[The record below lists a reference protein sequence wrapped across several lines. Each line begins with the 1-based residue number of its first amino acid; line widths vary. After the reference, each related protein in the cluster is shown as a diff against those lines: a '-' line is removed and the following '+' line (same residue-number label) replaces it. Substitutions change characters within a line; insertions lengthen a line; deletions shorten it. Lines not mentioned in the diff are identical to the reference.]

1 VSVLEVPGARLYYE
15 TRGNG
20 PLLVMIPGANGDA
33 RVFTGVADYLQE
45 HYTVVTYDRRGFSRS
60 PLVGPQD
67 YDRRVEID
75 ADDVH
80 RLIEHLDGTTLDG
93 AAAAVFGTSSG
104 AVVALTV
111 LARHPRAV
119 RSLVA
124 YEPATV
130 SLLPDGSSWMDRLE
144 HLYKLYRR
152 RGVVPARD
160 AFAEHLLTPGDRA
173 YLAHMPDPAEHLHA
187 NTTYWFERELRQYPA
202 AKLDLD
208 TLAPH
213 AERIV
218 LLAGRDS
225 RGYPAYEVTV
235 ELSRMLGR
243 ELVETPGGHIAA
255 GTHPLELSR
264 TLHHALSAYRAD
276 DPALKHD
283 QPGRQQ

>member
-60 PLVGPQD
+60 PLVGAQD

-130 SLLPDGSSWMDRLE
+130 SLLPNGLSWMDLLE
-144 HLYKLYRR
+144 YLYELYRR

-160 AFAEHLLTPGDRA
+160 SFAEHILTPGDRA
-173 YLAHMPDPAEHLHA
+173 YLAHMPDPDEHLHA
-187 NTTYWFERELRQYPA
+187 NATYWFERELRQYPA
-202 AKLDLD
+202 ATLDLD
-208 TLAPH
+208 TLTPH

-255 GTHPLELSR
+255 GTHPIELGR

-276 DPALKHD
+276 DPALKHN
-283 QPGRQQ
+283 QPGTQQ